1 MNNQQHIKALN
12 FWRGSQ
18 NYSNFT
24 IERGSTLASTQLNQP
39 QTSQSSD
46 VMLQTDP
53 PTASIA
59 NQVANSSQDV
69 LGTPP
74 TQISVEPIATKVQT
88 GSLGTPP
95 TQENIATMPSTD
107 VGGNNGGGQDLNL
120 GSGSYGGGYGGG
132 GFPVQEEEEIIEEE
146 IKLPNNKILGLKPAH
161 FYGGLLAAAVLG
173 YLIFGR
179 KGKGKTTKT
188 IQ

>member
-1 MNNQQHIKALN
+1 MSNQQHIKALN

-24 IERGSTLASTQLNQP
+24 IERGSTLASAQLNQP

-46 VMLQTDP
+46 TMLQTDP
-53 PTASIA
+53 PTASTANQVANSNQDVLGTPTALIA

-74 TQISVEPIATKVQT
+74 AEET
-88 GSLGTPP
+88 
-95 TQENIATMPSTD
+95 IATMPSTD
-107 VGGNNGGGQDLNL
+107 IGGNNGGGQDLNL

-161 FYGGLLAAAVLG
+161 FYGGLLATAVLG

-179 KGKGKTTKT
+179 KTKTTKT

>member
-1 MNNQQHIKALN
+1 MSNQQHIKALN

-24 IERGSTLASTQLNQP
+24 IERGSTLASAQLNQP

-46 VMLQTDP
+46 TMLQTNP
-53 PTASIA
+53 PTASTA

-74 TQISVEPIATKVQT
+74 AE
-88 GSLGTPP
+88 
-95 TQENIATMPSTD
+95 ENIATMPSTD
-107 VGGNNGGGQDLNL
+107 IGGNNGGGQDLNL

-161 FYGGLLAAAVLG
+161 FYVGLLATAVLG

-179 KGKGKTTKT
+179 KTKTTKT

>member
-1 MNNQQHIKALN
+1 MSNQQHIKALN

-24 IERGSTLASTQLNQP
+24 IERGSTLASAQLNQP

-46 VMLQTDP
+46 TMLQANP
-53 PTASIA
+53 PTASTA

-74 TQISVEPIATKVQT
+74 TQ
-88 GSLGTPP
+88 
-95 TQENIATMPSTD
+95 ENIATMPSTD
-107 VGGNNGGGQDLNL
+107 IGGNNGGGQDLNL

-132 GFPVQEEEEIIEEE
+132 GFPVQKEEEIIEEE

-161 FYGGLLAAAVLG
+161 FYGGLLATAVLG

-179 KGKGKTTKT
+179 KTKTTKT